1 MPRSHRLSPLGRGR
15 RVAPGEGETL
25 LGIALLLSATLALAA
40 EPYRATANHPFDDVP
55 KWSAVFDDPRRD
67 AWQKPDE
74 TVAALGITAG
84 MTVAD
89 LGAGTGYFTKRLSA
103 AVGEAG
109 SVYAVE
115 VEPNLVVHLRDRAE
129 REKTKNVIPVLASF
143 DDPRLPARAVD
154 LVLIVDTLHHI
165 DHRLAYLKH
174 LRTRLRDGGRVAVID
189 WKEGELAQGPPP
201 PHKLAR
207 AQVVKEMTEAGYE
220 LAAEPAIGLP
230 YHYFLV
236 FR

>member
-1 MPRSHRLSPLGRGR
+1 MRRATRL
-15 RVAPGEGETL
+15 VAVVL
-25 LGIALLLSATLALAA
+25 ACSAMVGAA
-40 EPYRATANHPFDDVP
+40 EDYRATSTHPFDDVP
-55 KWSAVFDDPRRD
+55 KWSALFDDPKRD
-67 AWQKPDE
+67 AFQKPDE
-74 TVAALGITAG
+74 TIAALAITAV

-103 AVGEAG
+103 AVGETG
-109 SVYAVE
+109 TVYAVD

-129 REKTKNVIPVLASF
+129 REKATNVIPVLASL

-154 LVLIVDTLHHI
+154 LVLIVDTFHHL
-165 DHRLAYLKH
+165 DHRLAYLSR
-174 LRTRLRDGGRVAVID
+174 LRTRLREGGRIAIID
-189 WKEGELAQGPPP
+189 WKEGNLAQGPPP
-201 PHKLAR
+201 DHKLAR
-207 AQVVKEMTEAGYE
+207 AQVVKEMKEAGYE

>member
-1 MPRSHRLSPLGRGR
+1 MNRLAL
-15 RVAPGEGETL
+15 VAPLFLAG
-25 LGIALLLSATLALAA
+25 ALAVEA

-67 AWQKPDE
+67 SWQKPDE
-74 TVAALGITAG
+74 TVAALGITEG

-89 LGAGTGYFTKRLSA
+89 LGAGTGYFTKRLSVA
-103 AVGEAG
+103 AGETG
-109 SVYAVE
+109 TVYAVD

-129 REKTKNVIPVLASF
+129 REKARNVIPVLASL

-154 LVLIVDTLHHI
+154 LVLIVDTFHNL
-165 DHRLAYLKH
+165 DHRLAYIGR
-174 LRTRLRDGGRVAVID
+174 LRTRLREGGRIAIID
-189 WKEGELAQGPPP
+189 WKEGKLAQGPPP
-201 PHKLAR
+201 DHKLAR
-207 AQVVKEMTEAGYE
+207 AQVVKELTEAGFE

>member
-1 MPRSHRLSPLGRGR
+1 M
-15 RVAPGEGETL
+15 
-25 LGIALLLSATLALAA
+25 GIALLLFAHVAGAA
-40 EPYRATANHPFDDVP
+40 EDYRATSTHPFDDVP
-55 KWSAVFDDPRRD
+55 KWSALFDDPKRD
-67 AWQKPDE
+67 AFQKPGE
-74 TVAALGITAG
+74 TVAALGITKG

-89 LGAGTGYFTKRLSA
+89 LGAGTGYFSKRLSA
-103 AVGEAG
+103 AVGETG
-109 SVYAVE
+109 TVYAVD

-129 REKTKNVIPVLASF
+129 REKAKNVIPVLASL

-154 LVLIVDTLHHI
+154 LVLMVDTFHHL

-174 LRTRLRDGGRVAVID
+174 LRTRLRDGGRIAVVD
-189 WKEGELAQGPPP
+189 WKEGKLDQGPPP
-201 PHKLAR
+201 DHKIAR
-207 AQVVKEMTEAGYE
+207 AQVLKEMKEAGYE

>member
-1 MPRSHRLSPLGRGR
+1 MAI
-15 RVAPGEGETL
+15 VFV
-25 LGIALLLSATLALAA
+25 GIATVATAA
-40 EPYRATANHPFDDVP
+40 EPYRATASHPFDDVP

-67 AWQKPDE
+67 SWQKPDE
-74 TVAALGITAG
+74 TVAALTITKG

-103 AVGEAG
+103 AVGEPG
-109 SVYAVE
+109 TVYAVD

-129 REKTKNVIPVLASF
+129 REKAKNVIPVLASL
-143 DDPRLPARAVD
+143 DDPRLPPGAVD
-154 LVLIVDTLHHI
+154 LVLIVDTFHHL
-165 DHRLAYLKH
+165 DHRLAYLSH
-174 LRTRLRDGGRVAVID
+174 LRTRLREGGRIAIVD
-189 WKEGELAQGPPP
+189 WKEGKLDEGPPP
-201 PHKLAR
+201 DHKIAR
-207 AQVVKEMTEAGYE
+207 AQVVKEMKEAGYE